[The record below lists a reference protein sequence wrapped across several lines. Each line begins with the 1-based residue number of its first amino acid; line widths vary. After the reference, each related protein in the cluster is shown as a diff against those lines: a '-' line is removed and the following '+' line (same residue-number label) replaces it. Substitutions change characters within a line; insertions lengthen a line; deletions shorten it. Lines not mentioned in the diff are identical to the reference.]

1 MSFPILSSI
10 TFLPLIG
17 AFFVFLTRGE
27 KGEKNYGAINI
38 SIFTS
43 FVNFFITLFLWY
55 SFDNTTS
62 NFQFVEEINWISG
75 FIKFKFGID
84 GISILFILLTAF
96 ITPICIIS
104 CINSIKTRLK
114 EFLIALLV
122 LETFMIGVFCSLDLV
137 VFYLFFEAGLIPM
150 FLIIGIWG
158 GERRVYSAF
167 KFFLYTLLGSVLM
180 LVAII
185 SIYWI
190 TGTTDVERLYELGIQ
205 SEYQNLLW
213 LAFFSSFAVK
223 TPMWPVHT
231 WLPDAHVEAP
241 TAGSVLL
248 AAILLKMAGYGFIRF
263 SLGLFPIASEN
274 FTMLVYILSLIA
286 IIYTSL
292 VALMQ
297 EDMKKLIAYSSVAHM
312 GFVTLGIFTMTQQ
325 GIEGSI
331 FQMISHGLVSAA
343 LFLSVGVVYDRHHTR
358 LINKYGGLVSIMPRY
373 AIVFMVF
380 TLGALGL
387 PGTTGFIGEFLILMG
402 AFEKNILVAMIAS
415 LGVILGAAYMLWLFK
430 RVVFGEITNQDLN
443 RMKDLKSFEIV
454 ILTVLAIPILFF
466 GFYPEPLMNSIE
478 ASVENALN
486 MYNFDL
492 IKNIASKD

>member
-1 MSFPILSSI
+1 MNFPILSSLI
-10 TFLPLIG
+10 LLPTIG
-17 AFFVFLTRGE
+17 AIFILFAKSSNDKYQSSKYVALFISLANFLLSL
-27 KGEKNYGAINI
+27 YLWH
-38 SIFTS
+38 IFDKTS
-43 FVNFFITLFLWY
+43 VDFQFLENREWLAGFVNY
-55 SFDNTTS
+55 K
-62 NFQFVEEINWISG
+62 VG
-75 FIKFKFGID
+75 VD
-84 GISILFILLTAF
+84 GISILFIILTTF

-104 CINSIKTRLK
+104 VNETIKHKLK
-114 EFLIALLV
+114 EFLIAILIM
-122 LETFMIGVFCSLDLV
+122 ETFMLGVFCSLDLV

-158 GERRVYSAF
+158 GQRRVYSAF

-180 LVAII
+180 LIAII

-190 TGTTDVERLYELGIQ
+190 AGTTDVERLFEIGIDAK
-205 SEYQNLLW
+205 YQNLLW

-263 SLGLFPIASEN
+263 SLGLFPIASEY
-274 FTMLVYILSLIA
+274 FVPLIYTLSLIA
-286 IIYTSL
+286 IVYTSL

-312 GFVTLGIFTMTQQ
+312 GFVTLGIFTMTEQ

-343 LFLSVGVVYDRHHTR
+343 LFLCVGVVYERHHTR
-358 LINKYGGLVSIMPRY
+358 LISKYGGLVSIMPRY

-380 TLGALGL
+380 TLAAIGL
-387 PGTTGFIGEFLILMG
+387 PGTSGFVGEFLVLMG
-402 AFEKNILVAMIAS
+402 TFKKNFLVATIAS
-415 LGVILGAAYMLWLFK
+415 LGVILGAAYMLWLYK
-430 RVVFGEITNQDLN
+430 RIIFGEIVNE
-443 RMKDLKSFEIV
+443 DLKSMLDLKRFEIL
-454 ILTVLAIPILFF
+454 ILFSLVIPIIYF

-478 ASVENALN
+478 ASVENVLD
-486 MYNFDL
+486 MYNL
-492 IKNIASKD
+492 NITNNLAYKN

>member
-1 MSFPILSSI
+1 MNFPILSSLI
-10 TFLPLIG
+10 LLPTIG
-17 AFFVFLTRGE
+17 ALFIFFVRSSNSQYQSSKYVAL
-27 KGEKNYGAINI
+27 
-38 SIFTS
+38 
-43 FVNFFITLFLWY
+43 FITLANFFLSLYLWIV
-55 SFDNTTS
+55 FDKS
-62 NFQFVEEINWISG
+62 IVDFQFVEEREWISG
-75 FIKFKFGID
+75 FVNYKVGVD
-84 GISILFILLTAF
+84 GISILFILLTTF
-96 ITPICIIS
+96 ITPICVITV
-104 CINSIKTRLK
+104 NATIKNRLK
-114 EFLIALLV
+114 DFLIAILI

-190 TGTTDVERLYELGIQ
+190 TGTTDVIKLYELGIDAK
-205 SEYQNLLW
+205 YQNLLW

-263 SLGLFPIASEN
+263 SLGLFPDASLY
-274 FTMLVYILSLIA
+274 FVPLVYTLSLIA

-343 LFLSVGVVYDRHHTR
+343 LFLCVGVVYDRLHTR
-358 LINKYGGLVSIMPRY
+358 LINRYGGLVSIMPKY

-387 PGTTGFIGEFLILMG
+387 PGTSGFIGEFLVLMG
-402 AFEKNILVAMIAS
+402 AFKKNILVATIAS
-415 LGVILGAAYMLWLFK
+415 LGVILGAAYMLWLYK
-430 RVVFGEITNQDLN
+430 RIIFGKLINEEVKK
-443 RMKDLKSFEIV
+443 MVDLKRFEIFT
-454 ILTVLAIPILFF
+454 LWLLVLPIIFF
-466 GFYPEPLMNSIE
+466 GFYPEPLINSIE
-478 ASVENALN
+478 VSVANMIDMNDLDKINKLALG
-486 MYNFDL
+486 D
-492 IKNIASKD
+492 

>member
-1 MSFPILSSI
+1 MNFPILSSLI
-10 TFLPLIG
+10 LLPTIG
-17 AFFVFLTRGE
+17 ALFILFTKSSSGKYQSSKYVALFISLANFLLSL
-27 KGEKNYGAINI
+27 Y
-38 SIFTS
+38 
-43 FVNFFITLFLWY
+43 LWY
-55 SFDNTTS
+55 IFDKNS
-62 NFQFVEEINWISG
+62 VDFQFVENREWLSG
-75 FIKFKFGID
+75 FINYKVGID
-84 GISILFILLTAF
+84 GISILFVILTTF

-104 CINSIKTRLK
+104 VNATITNRLK
-114 EFLIALLV
+114 DFLIAILIM
-122 LETFMIGVFCSLDLV
+122 ETFMIGVFCSLDLV

-190 TGTTDVERLYELGIQ
+190 TGTTDVEKLYELGIKA
-205 SEYQNLLW
+205 EYQNLLW

-241 TAGSVLL
+241 TVGSVLL

-343 LFLSVGVVYDRHHTR
+343 LFLSVGVVYERHHTR

-430 RVVFGEITNQDLN
+430 RVVFGEINNQELKS
-443 RMKDLKSFEIV
+443 MKDLKTFEIITLSALV
-454 ILTVLAIPILFF
+454 IPILFF

-478 ASVENALN
+478 ASVENTLN

-492 IKNIASKD
+492 INNLASKD

>member
-1 MSFPILSSI
+1 MNFPILSSLI
-10 TFLPLIG
+10 LLPTIG
-17 AFFVFLTRGE
+17 AIFILFAKSSNDKYQSIKYVALFISLANFLLSL
-27 KGEKNYGAINI
+27 YLWY
-38 SIFTS
+38 IFDKTS
-43 FVNFFITLFLWY
+43 VDFQFLENREWLAGFVNY
-55 SFDNTTS
+55 K
-62 NFQFVEEINWISG
+62 VG
-75 FIKFKFGID
+75 VD
-84 GISILFILLTAF
+84 GISILFIILTTF

-104 CINSIKTRLK
+104 VNETIKHKLK
-114 EFLIALLV
+114 EFLIAILIM
-122 LETFMIGVFCSLDLV
+122 ETFMLGVFCSLDLV

-158 GERRVYSAF
+158 GQRRVYSAF

-180 LVAII
+180 LIAII

-190 TGTTDVERLYELGIQ
+190 AGTTDVERLFEIGIDAK
-205 SEYQNLLW
+205 YQNLLW

-263 SLGLFPIASEN
+263 SLGLFPIASEY
-274 FTMLVYILSLIA
+274 FVPLIYTLSLIA
-286 IIYTSL
+286 IVYTSL

-312 GFVTLGIFTMTQQ
+312 GFVTLGIFTMTEQ

-343 LFLSVGVVYDRHHTR
+343 LFLCVGVVYERHHTR
-358 LINKYGGLVSIMPRY
+358 LISKYGGLVSIMPRY

-380 TLGALGL
+380 TLAAIGL
-387 PGTTGFIGEFLILMG
+387 PGTSGFVGEFLVLMG
-402 AFEKNILVAMIAS
+402 TFKKNFLVATIAS
-415 LGVILGAAYMLWLFK
+415 LGVILGAAYMLWLYK
-430 RVVFGEITNQDLN
+430 RIIFGEIVNE
-443 RMKDLKSFEIV
+443 DLKSMLDLKRFEIL
-454 ILTVLAIPILFF
+454 ILFSLVIPIIFF

-478 ASVENALN
+478 ASVENVLD
-486 MYNFDL
+486 MYNL
-492 IKNIASKD
+492 NITNNLAYKN

>member
-1 MSFPILSSI
+1 MNFPILSSLI
-10 TFLPLIG
+10 LLPTIG
-17 AFFVFLTRGE
+17 ALFIFFVRSSNSQYQSSKYVAL
-27 KGEKNYGAINI
+27 
-38 SIFTS
+38 
-43 FVNFFITLFLWY
+43 FITLANFFLSLYLWIV
-55 SFDNTTS
+55 FDKS
-62 NFQFVEEINWISG
+62 IVDFQFVEEREWISG
-75 FIKFKFGID
+75 FVNYKVGVD
-84 GISILFILLTAF
+84 GISILFILLTTF
-96 ITPICIIS
+96 ITPICVITV
-104 CINSIKTRLK
+104 NATIKNRLK
-114 EFLIALLV
+114 DFLIAILI

-190 TGTTDVERLYELGIQ
+190 TGTTDVIKLYELGID
-205 SEYQNLLW
+205 SKYQNLLW

-263 SLGLFPIASEN
+263 SLGLFPDASLY
-274 FTMLVYILSLIA
+274 FVPLVYTLSLIA

-343 LFLSVGVVYDRHHTR
+343 LFLCVGVVYDRLHTR
-358 LINKYGGLVSIMPRY
+358 LINRYGGLVSIMPKY

-387 PGTTGFIGEFLILMG
+387 PGTSGFIGEFLVLMG
-402 AFEKNILVAMIAS
+402 AFKKNILVATIAS
-415 LGVILGAAYMLWLFK
+415 LGVILGAAYMLWLYK
-430 RVVFGEITNQDLN
+430 RIIFGKLINEDVKK
-443 RMKDLKSFEIV
+443 MVDLKRFEIV
-454 ILTVLAIPILFF
+454 TLWLLVLPIIFF
-466 GFYPEPLMNSIE
+466 GFYPEPLINSIE
-478 ASVENALN
+478 VSVANMIDMNDLDKINKLALGE
-486 MYNFDL
+486 
-492 IKNIASKD
+492 